1 VEEMTGKVREIRYEE
16 VGKLLELYRFLHE
29 EDPVLEENDLLQK
42 LWDDIYNDSS
52 LYYLVLDDNDEIVS
66 SSTLAI
72 IKNLTRGAKPYGL
85 IENVVT
91 HPQYRKKGYGTSIIN
106 KAIEIAKENN
116 CYKVMLLTGSKKE
129 ETLGFY
135 EKIGFKKGIKT
146 GFIVNL

>member
-1 VEEMTGKVREIRYEE
+1 MASKVREIHYEE
-16 VGKLLELYRFLHE
+16 LGKLLKLYRFLHE

-52 LYYLVLDDNDEIVS
+52 LYYLVIEDNDEVVS
-66 SSTLAI
+66 SSTLTI

-91 HPQYRKKGYGTSIIN
+91 HPQYRKKGYGTSILN

-116 CYKVMLLTGSKKE
+116 CYKVMLLTSSKKE
-129 ETLGFY
+129 ETLTFY
-135 EKIGFKKGIKT
+135 EKAGFKKDIKT
-146 GFIVNL
+146 GFIVNI